1 MDSIVQ
7 YQPAQQRPTPV
18 DVERKIR
25 RALAEPHRVLF
36 LDIETTG
43 LSRYY
48 DHITVI
54 GWNLG
59 AEYQVGLAT
68 EPPDDLA
75 RAISKATTLVT
86 FNGTLFDVPFLRK
99 TFPSL
104 SMPETHIDLRYL
116 ARRVG
121 LVGGQ
126 KKIEQVLG
134 IGLRKGFANVDGRV
148 VRLR

>member
-1 MDSIVQ
+1 MDTLVQ
-7 YQPAQQRPTPV
+7 YQPKPKRRTPV
-18 DVERKIR
+18 DVERRLK

-36 LDIETTG
+36 LDVETTG

-48 DHITVI
+48 DHITVV

-59 AEYQVGLAT
+59 AEYHVGFASD
-68 EPPDDLA
+68 PPDHLA
-75 RAISKATTLVT
+75 RAIAKATTLVT

-116 ARRVG
+116 ARR
-121 LVGGQ
+121 
-126 KKIEQVLG
+126 
-134 IGLRKGFANVDGRV
+134 
-148 VRLR
+148 